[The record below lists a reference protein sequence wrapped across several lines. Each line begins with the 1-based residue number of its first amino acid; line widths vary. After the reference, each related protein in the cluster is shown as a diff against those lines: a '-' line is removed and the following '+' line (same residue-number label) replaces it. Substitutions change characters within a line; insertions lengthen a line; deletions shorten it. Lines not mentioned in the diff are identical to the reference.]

1 MDNIGTKTEKYLVTG
16 MSCAAC
22 QAHVE
27 KAVSGVDGV
36 ESCSVSLLTNSMS
49 VTGTADPEKIIKA
62 VEDAG
67 YGASPETK
75 GDKADSSLLKNMEAR
90 LEDHETPVLKRR
102 LVSSIVFLIV
112 LMYFSMGASM
122 WGWPVPPFLE
132 HNMVGIGII
141 EMLLSGIV
149 LVINKKFFVNGF
161 KALLHKGTNMDTLVA
176 MGSGISYIYSIVTL
190 LRMTSEHSHE
200 AQMALMDELYFESAA
215 MILTLITIGKLL
227 EAISKGR
234 TTNALKGL
242 LDLQPKTAVLLR
254 DGNEVTVPIEE
265 VRAGDIYVVRPGGSI
280 PVDGEILEGDCTVD
294 ESALTGESVPVD
306 KQAGDKVSAAT
317 INKTGFIKCRAEKVG
332 EDTTLAQIIRMVS
345 ESAGSKAP
353 IARIADK
360 VSGVFVPAVLVI
372 AAIVFAIWMFIGAP
386 IGDSLTRAIAVLVV
400 SCPCAL
406 GLATPVAI
414 MVGNGVAAKNGIL
427 FKTSSSLEQTGKA
440 EIIVL
445 DKTGTITSGIPKV
458 TDIVTANGVSENELL
473 NDAYALEQGSEHPL
487 GRAITDYCTSKNMAA
502 AQIDDF
508 KVFAGNGLEGRI
520 DGRML
525 RGGNLSFISKNCTV
539 DSEIKARADELSGQ
553 GKTPLFFE
561 SEGKLRGIIAVADT
575 LREDSSEA
583 IEEFKKMGLYTVM
596 LTGDNRRA
604 ADAIGKTAGVDLT
617 IADVLPGDKEKVVKT
632 LQKYGKVIMVG
643 DGINDAPALTSADIG
658 MAIGAGTDIAID
670 AADCVLMKSDLKDAA
685 AALRI
690 SRRTITNIHENLF
703 WAFIYNVA
711 LIPVAAGA
719 YAALGITMSPM
730 LGAAAMSISS
740 FTVCMNALRLNLV
753 KPYESR
759 HDRAKSNVRNMSG
772 EIENEFNK
780 ITIKENNKMEKT
792 ITIEGMMCGH
802 CEATVK
808 KALEAL
814 EGVISAD
821 VSHDK
826 GTAVVALEK
835 DVADDILTK
844 AVEDKD
850 FKVTGIS

>member
-1 MDNIGTKTEKYLVTG
+1 
-16 MSCAAC
+16 
-22 QAHVE
+22 
-27 KAVSGVDGV
+27 
-36 ESCSVSLLTNSMS
+36 MS
-49 VTGTADPEKIIKA
+49 VTVTADPEKIIKA

-122 WGWPVPPFLE
+122 WGWPVPSFLE

-141 EMLLSGIV
+141 EMLLSGLV

-176 MGSGISYIYSIVTL
+176 MGSGISYIYSVVTL
-190 LRMTSEHSHE
+190 LHMTSEHSHE

-440 EIIVL
+440 DIIVL

-487 GRAITDYCTSKNMAA
+487 GRAITDYCTSKNLTA
-502 AQIDDF
+502 AQIEDF

-525 RGGNLSFISKNCTV
+525 RG
-539 DSEIKARADELSGQ
+539 
-553 GKTPLFFE
+553 
-561 SEGKLRGIIAVADT
+561 
-575 LREDSSEA
+575 
-583 IEEFKKMGLYTVM
+583 
-596 LTGDNRRA
+596 
-604 ADAIGKTAGVDLT
+604 
-617 IADVLPGDKEKVVKT
+617 
-632 LQKYGKVIMVG
+632 
-643 DGINDAPALTSADIG
+643 
-658 MAIGAGTDIAID
+658 
-670 AADCVLMKSDLKDAA
+670 
-685 AALRI
+685 
-690 SRRTITNIHENLF
+690 
-703 WAFIYNVA
+703 
-711 LIPVAAGA
+711 
-719 YAALGITMSPM
+719 
-730 LGAAAMSISS
+730 
-740 FTVCMNALRLNLV
+740 
-753 KPYESR
+753 
-759 HDRAKSNVRNMSG
+759 
-772 EIENEFNK
+772 
-780 ITIKENNKMEKT
+780 
-792 ITIEGMMCGH
+792 
-802 CEATVK
+802 
-808 KALEAL
+808 
-814 EGVISAD
+814 
-821 VSHDK
+821 
-826 GTAVVALEK
+826 
-835 DVADDILTK
+835 
-844 AVEDKD
+844 
-850 FKVTGIS
+850 